1 MNNLHRSLAP
11 ISDAAWS
18 DIEEEAKRTFQR
30 NIAARRVVDVSGPHG
45 SDFSAVSLGR
55 LQDVAAPGDGVQS
68 RLYRVAPVVQ
78 LRVPFTLSR
87 TEIDSVERGAKDADW
102 EPLKEAAQRIAFAE
116 DRAILDG
123 YPAAGIR
130 GVRPC
135 SSNAVVRVPDNA
147 VDVPEALTSALT
159 ALRLAGV
166 DGPYSVLLGAELYTL
181 VSETSD
187 HGFPILNH
195 LTRLVDGEIIWAPAI
210 QGAVVL
216 TTRSGDFDLQLGQDL
231 SLGYLSHDADS
242 VQLYFQESFAF
253 RNNTDEA
260 SVALLP

>member
-1 MNNLHRSLAP
+1 M
-11 ISDAAWS
+11 
-18 DIEEEAKRTFQR
+18 
-30 NIAARRVVDVSGPHG
+30 
-45 SDFSAVSLGR
+45 
-55 LQDVAAPGDGVQS
+55 
-68 RLYRVAPVVQ
+68 
-78 LRVPFTLSR
+78 
-87 TEIDSVERGAKDADW
+87 
-102 EPLKEAAQRIAFAE
+102 
-116 DRAILDG
+116 
-123 YPAAGIR
+123 
-130 GVRPC
+130 
-135 SSNAVVRVPDNA
+135 
-147 VDVPEALTSALT
+147 T

-166 DGPYSVLLGAELYTL
+166 EGPYSVLLGAELYTL